1 MSLYSDFKDFLFVYD
16 RKSVPTYSIKDL
28 EQLERIKYALFFA
41 NPLIANTKAVNEYC
55 KALDKKHQIIL
66 AECIASL
73 YGVKHLLNFVD
84 YDASQFVLKRFLFRD
99 FYYASVPKLAP
110 SSLAKSI
117 LKNRQAVS
125 LLSKSFGFDELTFSE
140 GLQQFVLNHP
150 CDDFE
155 KEKPQLDS
163 ALVWSQYLKYFEPY
177 RPKSLNNSLLEYM
190 SFTRHSVYVNIFF
203 DRRQSYIKEDTRQY
217 TLTMQKDSTL
227 IFMQFLLEYTT
238 LEAFIS
244 LVNSTVSKF
253 ANQSAMEKFRQQFLV
268 E

>member
-1 MSLYSDFKDFLFVYD
+1 MSYYSDIKDFLFTYD
-16 RKSVPTYSIKDL
+16 RKSVPIYSIKDL
-28 EQLERIKYALFFA
+28 EQLERIKYAIFFA
-41 NPLIANTKAVNEYC
+41 NPLIANTQAVNDYY

-73 YGVKHLLNFVD
+73 YGIKYLLNFVE
-84 YDASQFVLKRFLFRD
+84 YDAAQFVLKRFLFRD

-117 LKNRQAVS
+117 LKSRQAVS

-155 KEKPQLDS
+155 KAKPQLDS
-163 ALVWSQYLKYFEPY
+163 ALVWPQYLKYFAPY
-177 RPKSLNNSLLEYM
+177 QPKSLKNSLFQYM
-190 SFTRHSVYVNIFF
+190 SFTRHSVHVNIFF
-203 DRRQSYIKEDTRQY
+203 DRRQSYTKEDTRQY
-217 TLTMQKDSTL
+217 TLTMNKDSTL
-227 IFMQFLLEYTT
+227 IFMRFLLEYTT
-238 LEAFIS
+238 LESFIS

-253 ANQSAMEKFRQQFLV
+253 ANQNAMEKFRQQFLV